1 MICGRCEARISKQLP
16 GAQDGF
22 VERQENGLIGGSR
35 GCCQS
40 LNSGNITGYRA
51 SPRPAR
57 PVFTNPIHLAEKPRT
72 ERSDFRKLST
82 SWKPCG
88 RVADYSLKWIAA
100 TE

>member
-57 PVFTNPIHLAEKPRT
+57 PVFTNPIHLAEKPAART
-72 ERSDFRKLST
+72 SARCQLALYGCLDERIIAK
-82 SWKPCG
+82 
-88 RVADYSLKWIAA
+88 SLI
-100 TE
+100 EGD